1 MEQHKATENVKV
13 DNQGSLNRWN
23 EIVETCLIA
32 IVTDCVILIEKNQFL
47 SQPRLLHRRGRVPG
61 WQGRTLGSW

>member
-23 EIVETCLIA
+23 EIVDTRLIS
-32 IVTDCVILIEKNQFL
+32 IVTVFWTKT
-47 SQPRLLHRRGRVPG
+47 VMV
-61 WQGRTLGSW
+61 RTWYCH